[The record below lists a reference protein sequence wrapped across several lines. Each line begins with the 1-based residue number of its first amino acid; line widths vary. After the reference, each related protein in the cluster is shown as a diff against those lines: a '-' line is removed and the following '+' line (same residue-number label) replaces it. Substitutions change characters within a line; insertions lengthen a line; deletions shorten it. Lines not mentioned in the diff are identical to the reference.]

1 MWYMAS
7 QKIHQAIFGLGHW
20 EEAFVSTTVRPLQIT
35 LPDRALQVIQFI
47 AKQKTKGITF
57 GLALPTVVLLNTTV
71 PVSPTTHGNRGLPTT
86 PFGQLQKIVIGI
98 SGLGHRKG

>member
-35 LPDRALQVIQFI
+35 LPDRGLRVMKCLPLPRIQRV
-47 AKQKTKGITF
+47 TF

>member
-1 MWYMAS
+1 MSYTAS
-7 QKIHQAIFGLGHW
+7 QKIHQAIFGLAHW

-47 AKQKTKGITF
+47 AQQKTTGITC
-57 GLALPTVVLLNTTV
+57 GLAAMAAVYPDMMAQVLQTILLA
-71 PVSPTTHGNRGLPTT
+71 RDFPTT